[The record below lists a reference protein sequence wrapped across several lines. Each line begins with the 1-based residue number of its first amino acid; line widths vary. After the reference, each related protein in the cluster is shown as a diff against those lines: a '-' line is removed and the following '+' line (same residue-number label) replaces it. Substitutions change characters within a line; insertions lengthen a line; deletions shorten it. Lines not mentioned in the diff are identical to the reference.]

1 MRCVFFPVVALIGL
15 AGLTGCATPPENRGA
30 LTEPQV
36 QVASAEA
43 DTSTFSGASGV
54 FGRRNDLEGRDLWIG
69 SAADLDLRPGE
80 IILTFDDG
88 PSPTQTPRILATL
101 EEFGVHAVFFMVGDM
116 AGRHPETA
124 QAVAL
129 AGHTIGTHSS
139 GHGNLARLSLATAL
153 DNVGEGELAVAEA
166 LRPVFRSPAPFF
178 RFPYLAE
185 TRALRASLVANGLV
199 IFDVDVDSLDYQR
212 ESARQVLAR
221 TLRRLDQQGRGI
233 VLFHDIHGRT
243 AELLPDFLSALQ
255 ERGFKVVRARS
266 PLRSLF
272 DTPLLTASR

>member
-1 MRCVFFPVVALIGL
+1 
-15 AGLTGCATPPENRGA
+15 
-30 LTEPQV
+30 
-36 QVASAEA
+36 
-43 DTSTFSGASGV
+43 
-54 FGRRNDLEGRDLWIG
+54 
-69 SAADLDLRPGE
+69 
-80 IILTFDDG
+80 
-88 PSPTQTPRILATL
+88 
-101 EEFGVHAVFFMVGDM
+101 
-116 AGRHPETA
+116 
-124 QAVAL
+124 
-129 AGHTIGTHSS
+129 
-139 GHGNLARLSLATAL
+139 
-153 DNVGEGELAVAEA
+153 
-166 LRPVFRSPAPFF
+166 
-178 RFPYLAE
+178 
-185 TRALRASLVANGLV
+185 LRASLVANGLV